1 MLFLNIRISTYLWC
15 LGVESPDK
23 PRLFQKGP
31 VLSKDFQGGLSLEQN
46 NDHVQ
51 NSTVEKADKVEI
63 LVEDGEEQ
71 QETIEEEVE
80 EEEIRKR
87 RYSPRM
93 TLPVQKKE
101 EKKKRPDE
109 AEGATRRV
117 SPKFQGG
124 VGKVSQKAED
134 EKMYLFDLI

>member
-1 MLFLNIRISTYLWC
+1 MNKMETA
-15 LGVESPDK
+15 VE
-23 PRLFQKGP
+23 G
-31 VLSKDFQGGLSLEQN
+31 
-46 NDHVQ
+46 
-51 NSTVEKADKVEI
+51 
-63 LVEDGEEQ
+63 GEEQ
-71 QETIEEEVE
+71 QETLEKEMEGKE
-80 EEEIRKR
+80 AMKR
-87 RYSPRM
+87 HYSPRM